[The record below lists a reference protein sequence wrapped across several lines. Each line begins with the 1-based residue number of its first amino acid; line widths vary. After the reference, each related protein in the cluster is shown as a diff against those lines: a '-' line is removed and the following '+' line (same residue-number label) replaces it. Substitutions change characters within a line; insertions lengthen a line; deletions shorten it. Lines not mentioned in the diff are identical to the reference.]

1 MDDQLARAGQKIA
14 GYDANRL
21 LNAATDEFNFGS
33 RNGPSQLAA
42 SSSLGPFTW
51 TQEMLT
57 FDNEFASDGACGCLL
72 WADGPSVKRV
82 RFSIG
87 QMILQDLLHGGN
99 PVHDQNNVALC
110 ERERPRIE
118 DACRRAF
125 AKAFQ
130 QLLISP

>member
-57 FDNEFASDGACGCLL
+57 FDSELPATALAGACF
-72 WADGPSVKRV
+72 GPT
-82 RFSIG
+82 G
-87 QMILQDLLHGGN
+87 H
-99 PVHDQNNVALC
+99 P
-110 ERERPRIE
+110 
-118 DACRRAF
+118 
-125 AKAFQ
+125 
-130 QLLISP
+130 